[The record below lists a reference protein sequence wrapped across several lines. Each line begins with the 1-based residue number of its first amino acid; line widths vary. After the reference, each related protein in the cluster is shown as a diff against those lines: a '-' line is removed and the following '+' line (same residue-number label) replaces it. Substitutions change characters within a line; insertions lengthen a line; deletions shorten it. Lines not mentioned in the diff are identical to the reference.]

1 MRYKIPKKCE
11 ILFLLKGG
19 FSMKKYVCTICR
31 YEYAPKDNKN
41 SDFKELAEDW
51 ICPICG
57 AKKISSP
64 KRKTNSKKFR

>member
-1 MRYKIPKKCE
+1 
-11 ILFLLKGG
+11 
-19 FSMKKYVCTICR
+19 MKKYVCTICR

>member
-11 ILFLLKGG
+11 ILFLLKGE

-31 YEYAPKDNKN
+31 YEYDPKNNKN
-41 SDFKELAEDW
+41 IDFKELAEDW

-57 AKKISSP
+57 AKKD
-64 KRKTNSKKFR
+64 KFTQTED